1 MFKTKRKQKQFVHEK
16 TSTENLAS
24 HFSSEDCKPQTLLE
38 FIWSKEFFEN
48 GDNFF
53 LLTKL
58 NFSLIPEANFS
69 LN

>member
-38 FIWSKEFFEN
+38 FSWSKEFFEN
-48 GDNFF
+48 GDFCLQN
-53 LLTKL
+53 
-58 NFSLIPEANFS
+58 
-69 LN
+69 